1 MKVSRKGR
9 IMYEVGEYIVHP
21 GQGVCRIDEVV
32 DSPQQTYMLMP
43 VGVRHPIRISFPV
56 ASEGRLRPV
65 VSQEEAQALIN
76 DYADLDIIEYQ
87 GRGGA
92 LEEEFYR
99 GEIKNGT
106 CRDTV
111 AVVKTFRERIAEVR
125 SRNKKPPVAYERILK
140 QARERSLAELSV
152 ALDMPVEDVVAL
164 FEAQDPSFTAENN

>member
-1 MKVSRKGR
+1 
-9 IMYEVGEYIVHP
+9 MYEVGEFIVHP

-32 DSPQQTYMLMP
+32 DTPQQTYLLMP

-56 ASEGRLRPV
+56 SGEDRLRPV
-65 VSQEEAQALIN
+65 VSQQEAQELIN
-76 DYADLDIIEYQ
+76 DYADLGIIEYQ

-92 LEEEFYR
+92 LEEEFFR
-99 GEIKNGT
+99 TEIRNGT

-140 QARERSLAELSV
+140 QARDRSLSELSI
-152 ALDMPVEDVVAL
+152 ALDLPVEDVIAL
-164 FEAQDPSFTAENN
+164 FQEQDPTFSQN

>member
-1 MKVSRKGR
+1 
-9 IMYEVGEYIVHP
+9 MYEVGEFIVHP

-32 DSPQQTYMLMP
+32 DTPQQTYLLMP

-56 ASEGRLRPV
+56 SGEDRLRPV
-65 VSQEEAQALIN
+65 VSQQEAQELIN
-76 DYADLDIIEYQ
+76 DYADLGIIEYQ

-92 LEEEFYR
+92 LEEEFFR
-99 GEIKNGT
+99 TEIRNGT

-140 QARERSLAELSV
+140 QARDRSLSELSV
-152 ALDMPVEDVVAL
+152 ALDLPVEEVIAL
-164 FEAQDPSFTAENN
+164 FQEQDPTFSQN